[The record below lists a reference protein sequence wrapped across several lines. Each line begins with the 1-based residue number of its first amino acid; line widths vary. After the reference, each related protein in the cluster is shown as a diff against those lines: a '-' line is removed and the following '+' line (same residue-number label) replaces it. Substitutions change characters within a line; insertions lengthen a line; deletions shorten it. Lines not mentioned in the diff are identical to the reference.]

1 MNLNLPMPLP
11 ELLFCEEFFGDLKR
25 VQSQISKEEKK
36 MDLNISLATDN
47 LNSRIIA
54 NDTLLNTNNQTTGVM
69 EDSFSTFDTFG
80 FPTSIEDL
88 DRIPD
93 LYYELPEMMDLTSY
107 STSDATHQNLS
118 PLKRSISIMSTWSN
132 LSEDV
137 TETLTLPVFPI
148 NDTPPAEISG
158 SDSESL
164 YSPSSPETSD
174 LEDVSSKAFKRR
186 RSSGGNSST
195 DSNSDFDQD
204 YEPDIIP
211 RQTKRPKRKMPPK
224 TCQHKPNPQN
234 RAPGTSLKITQ
245 WILKLLDDQE
255 YNPRVISWV
264 DENQRKFKVQDTD
277 EFARLWG
284 KHKKN
289 ENMTYEKLSRSMRY
303 SYKNQE
309 LESVTN
315 VRLTYKFGPAMKFKP
330 KNLCKTNN
338 EKYLRE
344 A

>member
-1 MNLNLPMPLP
+1 
-11 ELLFCEEFFGDLKR
+11 
-25 VQSQISKEEKK
+25 

-54 NDTLLNTNNQTTGVM
+54 NDTLLNTNNQTTVAM

-88 DRIPD
+88 DSIPD
-93 LYYELPEMMDLTSY
+93 LYYESNLTEMIDLTSY
-107 STSDATHQNLS
+107 STSDATHQSLL

-137 TETLTLPVFPI
+137 TETLTLPVVPI
-148 NDTPPAEISG
+148 NDAPRTEYKTLASMANSESQNIPTTATESYYEYEKSPATISG

-164 YSPSSPETSD
+164 YSPSSCSEMSDFEDATSKD
-174 LEDVSSKAFKRR
+174 SKRR

-195 DSNSDFDQD
+195 YSNSDLDQD
-204 YEPDIIP
+204 YEPEFNSRPI
-211 RQTKRPKRKMPPK
+211 KRGKKMSPK

-245 WILKLLDDQE
+245 WILKLLDDQD

-309 LESVTN
+309 LVSVKN